1 MCISFDRNAY
11 YRPADDA
18 LHLLATEGTLAQWRS
33 AGTGPKFIKLA
44 AGRGSRILYHGAD
57 LVDWLAQKRIP
68 VAA

>member
-1 MCISFDRNAY
+1 MTSFDANSY
-11 YRPADDA
+11 YRPNDDA
-18 LHLLATEGTLAQWRS
+18 LRLIATAGTLAQWRS

-44 AGRGSRILYHGAD
+44 EGRGSRIIYHGQD